1 MASSQFETQ
10 TTLTGLFKDV
20 YESKIVN
27 LVPESSHMQKR
38 IKFVENDKREGKI
51 LHQPV
56 LLSLPSGLTFGVGAV
71 ALNNPIASTMGDAQ
85 ISGAGMTLADRITY
99 DVAAKAASGGERAF
113 IEATELIVDAL
124 TQSMSKFIE
133 IELMWGNS
141 GLGTMGQAS
150 VSANL
155 TATTGTMTIDAAEWA
170 AGIWSGLENMAIDVY
185 TGGAA
190 GQQTGITKV
199 NTNAAITV
207 TAVNASTR
215 VVTISGNAAD
225 ITAVTTTNAAV
236 AQQIY
241 PYNSV
246 GNEMNG
252 YYVILSNAGTLFNIN
267 AATYALWQSN
277 TYGFGSTAANFGKI
291 QSMIALATARGLMED
306 VIVWLNPTTYA
317 NIVTS
322 QAGARRYDSSY
333 KTKELENGAESLSFW
348 GPNGKIE
355 LVPHIFMKQGYM
367 FALPLKRCSRTGA
380 TDLTFTLPGMP
391 GEFFLQLPGY
401 TAYELRCYTLQAA
414 FLNSPAKAVLGNLIV
429 NQ

>member
-1 MASSQFETQ
+1 MVASQFETQ

-20 YESKIVN
+20 YEDKIVN
-27 LVPESSHMQKR
+27 LVPESSVNQKR
-38 IKFVENDKREGKI
+38 IKFVENDKREGRM

-85 ISGAGMTLADRITY
+85 ITGAGMTLADRITY
-99 DVAAKAASGGERAF
+99 DVAAKAASGGVRAF
-113 IEATELIVDAL
+113 VEATELIVDAL

-141 GLGTMGQAS
+141 PVGTLGQAT
-150 VSANL
+150 VSASG
-155 TATTGTMTIDAAEWA
+155 TATTCTITVDAAEWS
-170 AGIWSGLENMAIDVY
+170 AGIWSGMENMAIDIY
-185 TGGAA
+185 KTA
-190 GQQTGITKV
+190 GTVKV
-199 NTNAAITV
+199 NSVSAITV
-207 TAVNASTR
+207 TAVNPTTR
-215 VVTISGNAAD
+215 VISLLGNAAD
-225 ITAVTTTNAAV
+225 ITAIVANNGT

-241 PYNSV
+241 PYLAV

-252 YYVILSNAGTLFNIN
+252 FYNILVNTTTLFNID
-267 AATYALWQSN
+267 AGTYALWRAN
-277 TYGFGSTAANFGKI
+277 TYSASSSALNFGKI
-291 QSMIALATARGLMED
+291 QSAVALATARGLIED
-306 VIVWLNPTTYA
+306 VCVEINPTTYA
-317 NIVTS
+317 NVVTS

-333 KTKELENGAESLSFW
+333 KNKEAENGMQSLMFW

-355 LVPHIFMKQGYM
+355 LVPHIFMKQGYG
-367 FALPLKRCSRTGA
+367 FVLPLKRCQRTGA

-414 FLNSPAKAVLGNLIV
+414 FLQTPAKGVVITTIV

>member
-1 MASSQFETQ
+1 MAASQFETQ

-20 YESKIVN
+20 YEDKIVN
-27 LVPESSHMQKR
+27 LVPESSVNQKR
-38 IKFVENDKREGKI
+38 IKFVENDKREGRM

-85 ISGAGMTLADRITY
+85 IQGAGMTLADRITY
-99 DVAAKAASGGERAF
+99 DVAAKAASGGVRAF
-113 IEATELIVDAL
+113 VEATELIVDAL

-141 GLGTMGQAS
+141 ATGTLGQATTATS
-150 VSANL
+150 G
-155 TATTGTMTIDAAEWA
+155 TATTCTITIDTAEWA
-170 AGIWSGLENMAIDVY
+170 TGIWSGLENMAIDLY
-185 TGGAA
+185 
-190 GQQTGITKV
+190 ITSGTVKV
-199 NTNAAITV
+199 NAVTALTV
-207 TAVNASTR
+207 TAVNPGTR
-215 VVTISGNAAD
+215 VVSLLGNAAD
-225 ITAVTTTNAAV
+225 ITAVVANNGT

-241 PYNSV
+241 PYLAV

-252 YYVILSNAGTLFNIN
+252 FYNILTNTGNLFNIN
-267 AATYALWQSN
+267 AGTYALWQAN
-277 TYGFGSTAANFGKI
+277 TYSAVSSALNFGKI
-291 QSMIALATARGLMED
+291 QSGVALATARGLIED
-306 VIVWLNPTTYA
+306 VTVEINPTTYA
-317 NIVTS
+317 NVVTS

-333 KTKELENGAESLSFW
+333 KNKEAENGMQSLTFW

-355 LVPHIFMKQGYM
+355 LVPHIFMKQGYG
-367 FALPLKRCSRTGA
+367 FVLPMKRCQRTGA

-414 FLNSPAKAVLGNLIV
+414 FLQTPAKAVLINNIV